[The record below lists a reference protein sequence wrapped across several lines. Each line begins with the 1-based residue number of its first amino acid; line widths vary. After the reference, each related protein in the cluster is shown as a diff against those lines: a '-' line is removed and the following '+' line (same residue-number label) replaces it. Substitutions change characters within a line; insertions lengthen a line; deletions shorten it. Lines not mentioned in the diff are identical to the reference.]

1 MILTF
6 VESFVEQ
13 TKSMDDVYKQ
23 LLGKIFQSIAPG
35 ASDGSSSGSTPSQ
48 STSSANM
55 ENQLDN
61 LLSSEKAA
69 FTPGF
74 LRHVEGECFR
84 IASLSTISPESV
96 KMLQILR
103 LIQTR
108 VLEELGKDI
117 GEGAIVLGQLL
128 GYEDESERLAVLD
141 AGLTVRGVEFAN
153 ELAALTE
160 EALEGFEQASA
171 RENVDAELV
180 DRVRVIDDR
189 IRKFIGRWT
198 KDDFQ

>member
-1 MILTF
+1 MLFPIA
-6 VESFVEQ
+6 S
-13 TKSMDDVYKQ
+13 
-23 LLGKIFQSIAPG
+23 FQS
-35 ASDGSSSGSTPSQ
+35 
-48 STSSANM
+48 
-55 ENQLDN
+55 
-61 LLSSEKAA
+61 LL
-69 FTPGF
+69 
-74 LRHVEGECFR
+74 
-84 IASLSTISPESV
+84 
-96 KMLQILR
+96 Q
-103 LIQTR
+103 
-108 VLEELGKDI
+108 DI